1 MLPFVMPRNKRIKAS
16 SFYSRSSF
24 SHVFLSLGDSTLSL
38 SPNPGTR
45 GLGVAMVPPNYKKKK
60 KKKTNILRQKIK
72 IKIKVFFV
80 YWSLP
85 KKKFGPSK
93 LKVGS
98 VLALTSLSLSSLFL
112 LCTSFYIQI
121 NGF

>member
-1 MLPFVMPRNKRIKAS
+1 MLPFVIPRNKRIKVS
-16 SFYSRSSF
+16 SFYSRRQELLLPCLP
-24 SHVFLSLGDSTLSL
+24 LSLGDSTLSL

-45 GLGVAMVPPNYKKKK
+45 GLEVAMVPPNYKKN
-60 KKKTNILRQKIK
+60 TNILKQKIK

-112 LCTSFYIQI
+112 LCTSFYTQI